1 MRPPSHIV
9 VGRLPDCDV
18 PIPDPAVSGRHAR
31 LSWLEDGRILVEDLG
46 SANGTFIEGTRVAR
60 GAIRVGDAVQ
70 LGSASLP
77 WSHPRVVAFLR
88 ARSGGGTMVMNAAPA
103 ARRRKRSWLA
113 LLVPLVAMV
122 ALGGALALVLLRPEE
137 AQEIVTRAAEPV
149 RETVAE
155 AAYPVGSP
163 QEAEIRAHRL
173 AGIDAAIDADAELT
187 RNTAVQ
193 IASRWA
199 GTFSIDQVAQ
209 LWMDVRGRWS
219 YVNDP
224 RGREYFARAS
234 ETIANGFAGDCDDF
248 AITIAAFVT
257 AIGGVARIVLMESD
271 KGGHAYPEVCI
282 AGTPDEVK
290 RALVAHFRSRRAGSN
305 GRRVRTINYRTGTT
319 CGVWLNLDW
328 NGELPG
334 GPYEPEHWAVAV
346 YPDGR
351 TETLAPAGAP
361 TAEVGGVPAVQT
373 ASPPASAASR
383 AAAP

>member
-46 SANGTFIEGTRVAR
+46 SANGTFVEGARVAR
-60 GAIRVGDAVQ
+60 GAIRVGDAVR
-70 LGSASLP
+70 LGSVALP
-77 WSHPRVVAFLR
+77 WSHPGVVAFLR
-88 ARSGGGTMVMNAAPA
+88 GRSSGTVVMSATPVARP
-103 ARRRKRSWLA
+103 RKRSWLA
-113 LLVPLVAMV
+113 LVVPLLAIAV
-122 ALGGALALVLLRPEE
+122 LGGALALVLLRPEE
-137 AQEIVTRAAEPV
+137 AQQIVTRATEPV

-163 QEAEIRAHRL
+163 QEAEIRAYRL
-173 AGIDAAIDADAELT
+173 AGIVAAIDPDAELT

-248 AITIAAFVT
+248 AITIASFVT
-257 AIGGVARIVLMESD
+257 AVGGDARIVIMESD
-271 KGGHAYPEVCI
+271 KGGHAYPEACL

-305 GRRVRTINYRTGTT
+305 GRRIRSINYRTGTT

-328 NGELPG
+328 SGDLPG
-334 GPYEPEHWAVAV
+334 GPYERERWAVAV

-361 TAEVGGVPAVQT
+361 TAEAGGTPNVQT
-373 ASPPASAASR
+373 ASPPASER
-383 AAAP
+383 TP